1 MITRR
6 LFSFGLLAA
15 PAIIRPGL
23 LMPIKPSRVLRYDD
37 EGLKYFREKIMKDI
51 DLVMDAQLERI
62 RVEIAIAFQIPQ
74 RYLFGTIGVGDR
86 VTGLGIPPGSRIVS
100 VGSA

>member
-6 LFSFGLLAA
+6 LFSLGLLAG

-23 LMPIKPSRVLRYDD
+23 LMPVKVPIRTQVSAA
-37 EGLKYFREKIMKDI
+37 E
-51 DLVMDAQLERI
+51 MDALLERV
-62 RVEIAIAFQIPQ
+62 RVEMAIAFQIPQ
-74 RYLFGTIGVGDR
+74 RYLFGTIGVGDH
-86 VTGLGIPPGSRIVS
+86 VTGLGLLPGTRIVS